1 MEKKS
6 SITSWLNLLAL
17 ARNNYSVQQRFIAP
31 VGRLYLKPIKLILI
45 SCFISILCWLVIPP
59 AVALTQ
65 IKLFDLSYQDCP
77 PELAEGAVISSG
89 SAAANCFIVTG
100 KAENATYK
108 TVYDADIFGRIY
120 DANNNPVLQNRTRL
134 GSIAEIPPGISD
146 FELRISIPAN
156 QPTPLKL
163 KQFKAAGF
171 SGQVRR

>member
-1 MEKKS
+1 MQKYSKI
-6 SITSWLNLLAL
+6 ITQYAKLTSVVLIACVITFLSWVHTP
-17 ARNNYSVQQRFIAP
+17 S
-31 VGRLYLKPIKLILI
+31 
-45 SCFISILCWLVIPP
+45 

-100 KAENATYK
+100 KAENGTYK
-108 TVYDADIFGRIY
+108 TVYDADIFGRVY
-120 DANNNPVLQNRTRL
+120 DANNNPVMQNRTRL
-134 GSIAEIPPGISD
+134 GSIAEVPPGISD
-146 FELRISIPAN
+146 FELRISVAAN
-156 QPTPLKL
+156 QPEPLKL

>member
-1 MEKKS
+1 M
-6 SITSWLNLLAL
+6 
-17 ARNNYSVQQRFIAP
+17 
-31 VGRLYLKPIKLILI
+31 RLRSLTVVFL
-45 SCFISILCWLVIPP
+45 SCFVTFLSWAFIPS
-59 AVALTQ
+59 AIALTQ
-65 IKLFDLSYQDCP
+65 IKLSDVSYKDCP
-77 PELAEGAVISSG
+77 PELAQGAVISSG

-134 GSIAEIPPGISD
+134 GSISEVPPGISD
-146 FELRISIPAN
+146 FEFRISVPAN
-156 QPTPLKL
+156 QSLPLQL